1 MTSPYA
7 VLANLWSETGLDT
20 EALQHI
26 ALTGDDPVLPSSFRV
41 GTAAQVS
48 IGAAALAAAEIWH
61 ARTGH
66 RQEVAVPMRAAAVE
80 FRSERY
86 LRVNGTFAPE
96 PWDKIAGTYQ
106 CGDGGWV
113 RIHTNFPHHRDGI
126 LRLLGCAYE
135 REAVQAALS
144 TWDAEAFEDTAAEAG
159 LVVACMRSFAEW
171 DAHPQ
176 GRAVAALPVLTIS
189 RIGDAHPTP
198 FLAAPRR
205 PLDGVRVLDL
215 TRVIAGPVCGRTL
228 AAHGADVLMVTAPHL
243 PSIPTLVIDT
253 SRGKRS
259 AAIDLRD
266 AEGRQTLAQLIT
278 QADVIVQSYRPGA
291 LAGYQ
296 FGPEDAAR
304 MRTGIVYVSL
314 SAYGHAG
321 PWAHRRG
328 FDSLVQTAS
337 GFNFAEA
344 QAVGETMP
352 KALPC
357 QALDHASGY
366 LMALGAMT
374 ALMRRAREGGSW
386 HVRVSLAQTAH
397 WLRGMGRVPNGFACA
412 DPTYDD
418 VADLLE
424 ETPSSFG
431 QLQAVRHAA
440 SLSQTPPRWARPSV
454 PLGTDPPAW

>member
-1 MTSPYA
+1 MTSPQDA
-7 VLANLWSETGLDT
+7 LADLWGETGLDAA
-20 EALQHI
+20 ALHHI
-26 ALTGDDPVLPSSFRV
+26 TLTGDDPALPSSFRV
-41 GTAAQVS
+41 GTAAQAS
-48 IGAAALAAAEIWH
+48 IGAAALAAAEIWR
-61 ARTGH
+61 ARTGQ
-66 RQEVAVPMRAAAVE
+66 RQEVTVPMRAAAVE

-86 LRVNGTFAPE
+86 LRVNGNPAPE

-106 CGDGGWV
+106 CGDGRWV

-126 LRLLGCAYE
+126 LKLLGCAYE

-144 TWDAEAFEDTAAEAG
+144 TWGAETFETAAAEAG

-189 RIGDAHPTP
+189 RIGDADPTP
-198 FLAAPRR
+198 FLSLPQR
-205 PLDGVRVLDL
+205 PLDGLRTLDL

-243 PSIPTLVIDT
+243 PSIPTLIIDT
-253 SRGKRS
+253 GRGKRS
-259 AAIDLRD
+259 TSIDLRG
-266 AEGRQTLAQLIT
+266 AEGKQTLAQLLA
-278 QADVIVQSYRPGA
+278 QSDVIVQSYRPGA

-296 FGPEDAAR
+296 FGPDDAAHIR
-304 MRTGIVYVSL
+304 PGIVYVSL
-314 SAYGHAG
+314 SAYSHAG
-321 PWAHRRG
+321 PWANRRG

-337 GFNFAEA
+337 GFNDAEA
-344 QAVGETMP
+344 QAAGETNP

-366 LMALGAMT
+366 LMALGAMA
-374 ALMRRAREGGSW
+374 ALLRRAREGGSW
-386 HVRVSLAQTAH
+386 HVSVSLAQTAH
-397 WLRGMGRVPNGFACA
+397 WLRGLGRLSNGFLCN
-412 DPTYDD
+412 DPTFDD

-424 ETPSSFG
+424 ETPSGFG

-440 SLSQTPPRWARPSV
+440 SLSQTPPRWSLPSV
-454 PLGTDPPAW
+454 PLGTDPPVW